1 MFKEVSLGK
10 MWSME
15 FLRIRLKDD
24 VVEKLNQEAD
34 VWLEKNIDYS
44 HTLAGEI
51 KKGKQSKIEF
61 PDWFDV
67 REPVSRYLKRQFF
80 TKDKELENLH
90 MVESWIVSQFAGD
103 YNPVHAHG
111 SDISAIVYLKVPP
124 QIKQSFDSI
133 GKNGQ
138 PCLDGCIH
146 FLLGNYHEPS
156 LQNFGP
162 RIILPEVGDMYI
174 FPGYIQHTVYPFKG
188 DGERRCIA
196 FNMDLRNKY
205 GR

>member
-15 FLRIRLKDD
+15 FLRVKLTDETVDR
-24 VVEKLNQEAD
+24 LNQEAD
-34 VWLEKNIDYS
+34 RWLEKDIDLSYS
-44 HTLAGEI
+44 LAGEI
-51 KKGKQSKIEF
+51 KQGKQSKIEF
-61 PDWFDV
+61 PDWFDIKDYV
-67 REPVSRYLKRQFF
+67 ARYITRQFF
-80 TKDKELENLH
+80 ISPAKLIDLH
-90 MVESWIVSQFAGD
+90 MQESWIVSQYAGD

-111 SDISAIVYLKVPP
+111 SDISAILYLKVPP
-124 QIKQSFDSI
+124 QIKETFNTI

-138 PCLDGCIH
+138 PCVDGCIH
-146 FLLGNYHEPS
+146 FILGNYHEPS

-174 FPGYIQHTVYPFKG
+174 FPGYIQHTVYPFRG
-188 DGERRCIA
+188 TGERRCIA
-196 FNMDLRNKY
+196 FNMDIRKAN